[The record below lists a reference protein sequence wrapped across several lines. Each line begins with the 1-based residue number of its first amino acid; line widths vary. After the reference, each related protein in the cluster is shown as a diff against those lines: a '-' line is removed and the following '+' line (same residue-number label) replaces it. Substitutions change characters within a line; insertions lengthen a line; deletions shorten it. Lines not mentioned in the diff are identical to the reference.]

1 MRVPKYIKKLIYR
14 RAELASK
21 LQDADSQLG
30 AWIDKNEIPLLPE
43 DYRGGV
49 EMYSAPWASAR
60 RLIEAI
66 EEKDG

>member
-1 MRVPKYIKKLIYR
+1 M
-14 RAELASK
+14 
-21 LQDADSQLG
+21 QDADSQLS
-30 AWIDKNEIPLLPE
+30 AWIDKNEIPLLSE

-60 RLIEAI
+60 RIIEAI